1 MSASLPEAEQIEGL
15 ITPEEIEIVPLR
27 NTVVFPYMPQQLTAS
42 RPPTIQAIETAMEGD
57 SLIGVFA
64 QRDGELEE
72 PAVADLYAV
81 GTVAKIHRLWRMPD
95 GSVRLIVQGMAR
107 AALGEALQDKP
118 YIKARI
124 SRLEDE
130 GDSASMAVEALT
142 RTMASQFQ
150 AIVDMTSHLPE
161 ELQVMGMNIDH
172 PGRRADFIAA
182 NMDLQVSELQKL
194 LELTDVEERL
204 KYLTELLA
212 REVEILEVGANIQAQ
227 VQEKLGRSQRE
238 YYLREQLKHIQK
250 ELTGSDPSVAELEE
264 VREQLDALELP
275 EEVRQEAERE
285 LGRLEN
291 MMPASPEYSV
301 ARTYLDWIIALPWAA
316 PSPDRLELDEAAR
329 VLAEDHFGL
338 DKVKERILEYLA
350 VRRLRPEMKGPILCF
365 VGPPGVGKTSLGRS
379 IARALGRE
387 FARISLGGV
396 HDESEIRGHR
406 RTYVGALPGRIIQG
420 LRKAGTSNP
429 VFMLDEI
436 DKLGADFRG
445 DPAAALLEVLD
456 PEQNFSFVDHYLD
469 VPFDLSQVMFI
480 TTANLM
486 DPVPPPLRDRMEEI
500 ALPGYTPDE
509 KQVIARRHLLPR
521 QLEEHGIGAKQ
532 LEFSDSSLAHLIQDY
547 TREAGLRNLE
557 RQVGTVCRK
566 VARRFVE
573 GRKRKVRVGAESL
586 EEYLGPVLFQSE
598 VAERRGEVGV
608 ATGLAATAVGGEIL
622 FIEATRMQGRKN
634 LILTGQL
641 GEVMQESA
649 QAALTYLRTQ
659 MRKLKID
666 AKDFAESDIHL
677 HVPAGATPK
686 EGPSAGIALAA
697 ALVSLFTD
705 RKVRHDV
712 AMTGEITLRGRVL
725 PVGGIRDKV
734 LGAQRAGITT
744 VVLPKQNEKDLEEV
758 AEPVRDQMHFV
769 LVEHFDEVLNF
780 ALVPKG
786 GGREG
791 AGKKAKKAATK
802 KKTVRK
808 TTMQQKKK
816 TPVKKGA
823 AKQVK
828 KAAKKNIAKTATAK
842 KGARRS
848 R

>member
-1 MSASLPEAEQIEGL
+1 LEFPLSASLPEVEQIEDL

-42 RPPTIQAIETAMEGD
+42 RAPSIQAIEVAMEGD
-57 SLIGVFA
+57 SLIGVFT
-64 QRDGELEE
+64 QRDGGLEE
-72 PAVADLYAV
+72 PSIDDLYRV

-107 AALGEALQDKP
+107 IALGETSQDKP
-118 YIKARI
+118 FIRARI
-124 SRLEDE
+124 ARLEDE
-130 GDSASMAVEALT
+130 GDVSSMAVEALT

-150 AIVDMTSHLPE
+150 GIIEMTSHLPE

-194 LELTDVEERL
+194 LELTNVEERL

-212 REVEILEVGANIQAQ
+212 REVEILEVGAHIQAQ

-238 YYLREQLKHIQK
+238 YYLREQLKHSQK

-264 VREQLDALELP
+264 VRAKLTELKLP

-285 LGRLEN
+285 MGRLEK
-291 MMPASPEYSV
+291 MTPASPEYSV
-301 ARTYLDWIIALPWAA
+301 ARTYLDWIIALPWSM
-316 PSPDRLELDEAAR
+316 PSPDRLDLAEAAR

-338 DKVKERILEYLA
+338 DKVKERILEDLA
-350 VRRLRPEMKGPILCF
+350 VRRLRAEMKGSILCF

-379 IARALGRE
+379 IARSLGRE

-436 DKLGADFRG
+436 DKLGTDFRG

-469 VPFDLSQVMFI
+469 VPFDLSKVMFI

-486 DPVPPPLRDRMEEI
+486 GPVPPPLRDRMEEI
-500 ALPGYTPDE
+500 PLPGYTPDE
-509 KQVIARRHLLPR
+509 KLVIARRHLLSR

-532 LEFSDSSLAHLIQDY
+532 LEFTDDSFAHIVQDY

-557 RQVGTVCRK
+557 RQVGTICRK
-566 VARRFVE
+566 VARRFAE
-573 GRKRKVRVGAESL
+573 GRKRKVRVGVEDL
-586 EEYLGPVLFQSE
+586 EEYLGPVMFHSE
-598 VAERRGEVGV
+598 VAERKSEVGV
-608 ATGLAATAVGGEIL
+608 VTGLAATAVGGEIL
-622 FIEATRMQGRKN
+622 FIEATRMPGRKS

-659 MRKLKID
+659 ARKLKID
-666 AKDFAESDIHL
+666 TKLFAESDIHL

-697 ALVSLFTD
+697 ALVSLFTG

-744 VVLPKQNEKDLEEV
+744 VVLPKQNEKDLEDV
-758 AEPVRDQMHFV
+758 PEPVRKQMRFV
-769 LVEHFDEVLNF
+769 LVDHFDEVLDF
-780 ALVPKG
+780 ALQ
-786 GGREG
+786 G
-791 AGKKAKKAATK
+791 AGRRKAAKKKVGKVATK
-802 KKTVRK
+802 KKE
-808 TTMQQKKK
+808 TMKQ
-816 TPVKKGA
+816 VKKNA

-828 KAAKKNIAKTATAK
+828 KTPVKTAAKKKA
-842 KGARRS
+842 ARRS

>member
-316 PSPDRLELDEAAR
+316 PS
-329 VLAEDHFGL
+329 
-338 DKVKERILEYLA
+338 
-350 VRRLRPEMKGPILCF
+350 
-365 VGPPGVGKTSLGRS
+365 
-379 IARALGRE
+379 
-387 FARISLGGV
+387 
-396 HDESEIRGHR
+396 
-406 RTYVGALPGRIIQG
+406 
-420 LRKAGTSNP
+420 
-429 VFMLDEI
+429 
-436 DKLGADFRG
+436 
-445 DPAAALLEVLD
+445 
-456 PEQNFSFVDHYLD
+456 
-469 VPFDLSQVMFI
+469 
-480 TTANLM
+480 
-486 DPVPPPLRDRMEEI
+486 
-500 ALPGYTPDE
+500 
-509 KQVIARRHLLPR
+509 
-521 QLEEHGIGAKQ
+521 
-532 LEFSDSSLAHLIQDY
+532 
-547 TREAGLRNLE
+547 
-557 RQVGTVCRK
+557 
-566 VARRFVE
+566 E
-573 GRKRKVRVGAESL
+573 GRWL
-586 EEYLGPVLFQSE
+586 
-598 VAERRGEVGV
+598 
-608 ATGLAATAVGGEIL
+608 
-622 FIEATRMQGRKN
+622 
-634 LILTGQL
+634 
-641 GEVMQESA
+641 
-649 QAALTYLRTQ
+649 
-659 MRKLKID
+659 
-666 AKDFAESDIHL
+666 
-677 HVPAGATPK
+677 
-686 EGPSAGIALAA
+686 
-697 ALVSLFTD
+697 
-705 RKVRHDV
+705 
-712 AMTGEITLRGRVL
+712 
-725 PVGGIRDKV
+725 
-734 LGAQRAGITT
+734 
-744 VVLPKQNEKDLEEV
+744 
-758 AEPVRDQMHFV
+758 
-769 LVEHFDEVLNF
+769 
-780 ALVPKG
+780 
-786 GGREG
+786 
-791 AGKKAKKAATK
+791 
-802 KKTVRK
+802 
-808 TTMQQKKK
+808 
-816 TPVKKGA
+816 
-823 AKQVK
+823 
-828 KAAKKNIAKTATAK
+828 
-842 KGARRS
+842 
-848 R
+848 